1 MRELSLHLLDIA
13 ENAIAAGAR
22 HLHISI
28 SESLAT
34 DSLVMT
40 VQDDGCG
47 MDAET
52 LAKVRTPF
60 FTTRTTRDVGLG
72 IPFLAAAAERC
83 GGGLEIS
90 SELGVGT
97 TVVAR
102 FQRSHIDRAP
112 LGDVA
117 GALMAILLRGDDERL
132 RLTYEH
138 RIEEWVFAFD
148 TRELHDLLGG
158 MSPGDAAVRRWL
170 SEYLARCEQEL
181 KEQSCPRSDLSTT

>member
-28 SESLAT
+28 IESLAT
-34 DSLVMT
+34 DSLVIT
-40 VQDDGCG
+40 IQDDGCG

-60 FTTRTTRDVGLG
+60 YTTRTTRDVGLG
-72 IPFLAAAAERC
+72 IPLLAAAAERS

-90 SELGVGT
+90 SAPSVGT

-117 GALMAILLRGDDERL
+117 GALMAILLRSADEGL
-132 RLTYEH
+132 GLTYEH
-138 RIEEWVFAFD
+138 RMDEWVFAFD
-148 TRELHDLLGG
+148 TRELRDLLGDV
-158 MSPGDAAVRRWL
+158 SPGDAAVRRWL

>member
-1 MRELSLHLLDIA
+1 MRELSLRLLVIA
-13 ENAIAAGAR
+13 DNATAPGAR
-22 HLHISI
+22 HLPISI

-138 RIEEWVFAFD
+138 RIDEWVFSFD
-148 TRELHDLLGG
+148 TRELHDLLAG

>member
-28 SESLAT
+28 IESLAT
-34 DSLVMT
+34 DSLVIT

-60 FTTRTTRDVGLG
+60 YTTRTTRDVGLG

-90 SELGVGT
+90 SEPGVGT

-102 FQRSHIDRAP
+102 FQHSHIDRAP

-117 GALMAILLRGDDERL
+117 GALMAILLRGSDVGLE
-132 RLTYEH
+132 LTYEH
-138 RIEEWVFAFD
+138 RVDDWEFTFD
-148 TRELHDLLGG
+148 TRELRDLLGDV
-158 MSPGDAAVRRWL
+158 SLGDTTVRRWL